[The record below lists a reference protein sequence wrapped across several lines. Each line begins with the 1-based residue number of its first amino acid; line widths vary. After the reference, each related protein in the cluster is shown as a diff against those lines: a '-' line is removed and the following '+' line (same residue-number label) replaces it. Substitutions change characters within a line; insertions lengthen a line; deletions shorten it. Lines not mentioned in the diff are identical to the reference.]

1 MNRHA
6 ALAGLSSLEILLGL
20 SLGALLLTPLL
31 QTATLQWTGQRQ
43 WATDLKLQ
51 QSLRTV
57 TDSLARELRR
67 AGSWGWA
74 DRAPPGSLNPYS
86 SLQLTEIAN
95 GADSL
100 VYAYAHPKRAEDGV
114 LSDDERLGWRLRN
127 GVVEA
132 QLGLGNWQAVSDPQ
146 RVRITRFK
154 LSVQTESL
162 PLPCALACST
172 TSGNSSFESTCPP
185 LQMMRTVWID
195 LAGQAPQAAST
206 GPQRSLKTAVQLRND
221 TVVGTC
227 RD

>member
-1 MNRHA
+1 MNRPA

-86 SLQLTEIAN
+86 SLQLTDIAN

-185 LQMMRTVWID
+185 LQTMRTVWID
-195 LAGQAPQAAST
+195 LAGQAPQAASA
-206 GPQRSLKTAVQLRND
+206 GPQRTLKTAVQLRND

>member
-1 MNRHA
+1 MNRSA
-6 ALAGLSSLEILLGL
+6 ALSGLSSLEILLGL
-20 SLGALLLTPLL
+20 SLGALLLTPLI

-43 WATDLKLQ
+43 WASDLKLQ
-51 QSLRTV
+51 QSLSTV

-74 DRAPPGSLNPYS
+74 DRAAPGSLNPYS
-86 SLQLTEIAN
+86 GLQLSEITTGAN
-95 GADSL
+95 AADSL
-100 VYAYAHPKRAEDGV
+100 VYAYAHPKRTEDGV
-114 LSDDERLGWRLRN
+114 LSDDERWGWRLRN

-154 LSVQTESL
+154 LSVQTESV
-162 PLPCALACST
+162 PLPCALTCSN
-172 TSGNSSFESTCPP
+172 TSSPCPP
-185 LQMMRTVWID
+185 VQMMRTVWID

-206 GPQRSLKTAVQLRND
+206 GPQRTLKTAVQLRNH
-221 TVVGTC
+221 TVVGSC